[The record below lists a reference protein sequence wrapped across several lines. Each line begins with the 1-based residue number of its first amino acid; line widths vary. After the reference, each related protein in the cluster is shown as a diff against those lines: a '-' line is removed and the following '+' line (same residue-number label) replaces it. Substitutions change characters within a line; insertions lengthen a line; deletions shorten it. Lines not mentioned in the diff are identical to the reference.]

1 LGQEDARMG
10 IRVRVLRDLR
20 VGKGIRGKRRASGSP
35 NKLSPASVTRRASP
49 SSAVGFR
56 VWSREK
62 LRRGDGDGEYGVLG
76 VSVIRRGEGGVGPP
90 CRAGFVT
97 GFNSAVLRA
106 KRGHGPYGH
115 HRLHLHLQSACMESE
130 RRPTT
135 RAPSSSVRD
144 RTKRACN
151 GDATCERIESDRE
164 RICSRRSVSHA
175 FVSEWQALR
184 IEQENRRGLYV
195 QIYYMMVGSYWC
207 SLIDPCLL
215 ALAPGSS
222 DQLTT

>member
-1 LGQEDARMG
+1 VSRLYAEGREESGRQPCRPLNRAVPGQE
-10 IRVRVLRDLR
+10 
-20 VGKGIRGKRRASGSP
+20 RRAGHGAHTRHDHRAG
-35 NKLSPASVTRRASP
+35 PARARR
-49 SSAVGFR
+49 
-56 VWSREK
+56 
-62 LRRGDGDGEYGVLG
+62 
-76 VSVIRRGEGGVGPP
+76 PP